1 VSDRDPHRNRYQE
14 RPSILGSRLFAGI
27 ASATIL
33 VIILALGE
41 MTLRAHSAERE
52 GEQRLDT
59 LSRAAVLR
67 AKLERELSSLL
78 FLSSGLASYL
88 TVRHENLQAKEI
100 TDMLAVLHRSSR
112 HIRNFGIA
120 VGYRLTYIYPVKGN
134 EQAIGL
140 YYPDQPGQWPVIRRI
155 IDNQLP
161 ALAGPVDLIQGG
173 RALLYRV
180 PLFIEGRYW
189 GLLSTAIDSDAF
201 FSALD
206 EEMRD
211 QRYRFAIRGVDG
223 QGIRGAPIWGDDT
236 LFDDPGATVQ
246 ELDIPGGRW
255 ALSVKADAESY
266 GSRTDFVVRLLAI
279 VLGTVIAWMTYALIR
294 SRGELTRLA
303 LYDELTGLPN
313 RNLFE
318 DRAEMAF
325 ARQHRSPDQ
334 LCAILFVDLDGFK
347 SINDDYGHKAGD
359 DVLRETAAR
368 ARSAVRSHDT
378 VARWGGDEFIILLE
392 NITRDQLEALM
403 ARLRVRLESPIEF
416 EGKNL
421 SVGVSMGL
429 AIHPE
434 TGAELDDTLRLADQK
449 MYEDKQ
455 ARRAPAR

>member
-1 VSDRDPHRNRYQE
+1 MSDPAPTREHRHD
-14 RPSILGSRLFAGI
+14 RPSITGSRLFAALA
-27 ASATIL
+27 ASSIL
-33 VIILALGE
+33 VIIIALGE
-41 MTLRAHSAERE
+41 MSLRAHSAERE
-52 GEQRLDT
+52 GEQRVDT

-67 AKLERELSSLL
+67 SKLERDLSSLL

-120 VGYRLTYIYPVKGN
+120 VGYRLTYVYPIKGN

-161 ALAGPVDLIQGG
+161 ALAGPVELVQGG

-180 PLFIEGRYW
+180 PLFIDGRYW

-201 FSALD
+201 FGSLD

-223 QGIRGAPIWGDDT
+223 QGLRGAPIWGDNA
-236 LFDDPGATVQ
+236 LFDDPAATVQ
-246 ELDIPGGRW
+246 ELDVPGGRW
-255 ALSVKADAESY
+255 ALAVTAGAESY
-266 GSRTDFVVRLLAI
+266 GRRIEFLVRLLSIA
-279 VLGTVIAWMTYALIR
+279 LGLVIAWMTYALIR

-318 DRAEMAF
+318 DRADMAF
-325 ARQHRSPDQ
+325 ARQHRTPDQ

-347 SINDDYGHKAGD
+347 GINDAHGHKAGD
-359 DVLRETAAR
+359 EVLRETAAR

-392 NITRDQLEALM
+392 NITREQLESLM
-403 ARLRVRLESPIEF
+403 IRLRVRLEAPIEF
-416 EGKNL
+416 EGENL

-434 TGAELDDTLRLADQK
+434 TGADLDDTLRLADQK

-455 ARRAPAR
+455 ERRTAAS